1 MALQKN
7 MTLSGGATIN
17 NCYVRIHSVE
27 VVRANEDSD
36 WTLKVLTNLYKDA
49 STRNAKTPVIKD
61 SEDNV
66 EQAEG
71 VAGSEAVHLHTPQ
84 YREYKFDYNP
94 ASEKGNLIALA
105 YDKLKTHEDYNGASD
120 V

>member
-7 MTLSGGATIN
+7 ITLDGGIVAN

-27 VVRANEDSD
+27 AVRANEDSD

-49 STRNAKTPVIKD
+49 AARNTKTPAIKNDDGDVVI
-61 SEDNV
+61 SE
-66 EQAEG
+66 G
-71 VAGSEAVHLHTPQ
+71 LSGSGAVHLHTSQ
-84 YREYKFDYNP
+84 YREYKFDYDP
-94 ASEKGNLIALA
+94 ESERGDLIALA
-105 YDKLKTHEDYNGASD
+105 YDKLKTHEDYNGASN

>member
-7 MTLSGGATIN
+7 ITLDGGIVAN

-27 VVRANEDSD
+27 AVRANEDSD

-49 STRNAKTPVIKD
+49 AARSAGDP
-61 SEDNV
+61 
-66 EQAEG
+66 
-71 VAGSEAVHLHTPQ
+71 AGSEAVHLHTPQ
-84 YREYKFDYNP
+84 YKEYKFDYDP
-94 ASEKGNLIALA
+94 ESERGDLIALA

>member
-7 MTLSGGATIN
+7 MTLNGGAIVS

-27 VVRANEDSD
+27 AVRANEDSD

-49 STRNAKTPVIKD
+49 AARSAGDP
-61 SEDNV
+61 
-66 EQAEG
+66 
-71 VAGSEAVHLHTPQ
+71 AGSEAVHLHTPQ
-84 YREYKFDYNP
+84 YRNYKFDYDP
-94 ASEKGNLIALA
+94 ASEKGNLIAVA
-105 YDKLKTHEDYNGASD
+105 YDKLKTYEDYIGASD

>member
-27 VVRANEDSD
+27 AVKANEDSD
-36 WTLKVLTNLYKDA
+36 WTLKVVTNVYKDA
-49 STRNAKTPVIKD
+49 DIRNATVSGQGPHASNI
-61 SEDNV
+61 
-66 EQAEG
+66 
-71 VAGSEAVHLHTPQ
+71 AGSGAVHLFTPP
-84 YREYKFDYNP
+84 EYKFDYNP
-94 ASEKGNLIALA
+94 GLDHGDLIAVA
-105 YDKLKTHEDYNGASD
+105 YERLKSHEDFSDASD

>member
-7 MTLSGGATIN
+7 ISLDGGVVAS

-27 VVRANEDSD
+27 AVRANEDSD
-36 WTLKVLTNLYKDA
+36 WTLKVLTYLYKDA
-49 STRNAKTPVIKD
+49 AARSAGDP
-61 SEDNV
+61 
-66 EQAEG
+66 
-71 VAGSEAVHLHTPQ
+71 AGSKAVRLHAPQ

-94 ASEKGNLIALA
+94 ASEKGNLIAIA
-105 YDKLKTHEDYNGASD
+105 YDKLKTYEDYNGASE